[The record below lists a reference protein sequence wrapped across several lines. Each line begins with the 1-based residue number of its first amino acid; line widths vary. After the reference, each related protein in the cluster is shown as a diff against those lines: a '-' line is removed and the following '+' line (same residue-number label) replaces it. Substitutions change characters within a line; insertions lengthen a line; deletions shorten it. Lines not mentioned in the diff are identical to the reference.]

1 MAIYG
6 YNLKNILQ
14 REVPHGFKS
23 PLSTCAYLL
32 YNQEWRERKGLP
44 QNPNKDKMLLDLP
57 DYSFVDGRPTPY
69 GSRQKQRIE
78 KQRYYTAKII
88 SLTEEID
95 TAERLHQ
102 EKLAKQKMLAE
113 QRIKA
118 KLRPKGE
125 KTITS

>member
-1 MAIYG
+1 MLPIA
-6 YNLKNILQ
+6 K
-14 REVPHGFKS
+14 RDE
-23 PLSTCAYLL
+23 LL
-32 YNQEWRERKGLP
+32 PMLLEIHLMLFIPYYRKGLP